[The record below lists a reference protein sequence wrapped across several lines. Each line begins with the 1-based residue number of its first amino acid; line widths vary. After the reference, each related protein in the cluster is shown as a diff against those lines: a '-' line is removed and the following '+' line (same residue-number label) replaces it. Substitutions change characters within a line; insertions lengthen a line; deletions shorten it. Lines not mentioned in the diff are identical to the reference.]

1 MPAQNK
7 PQQELFDI
15 EDETVGSPYGQ
26 EPYIEDKGEH
36 EVPKL
41 PLNPTTVDNKVIA
54 STKPIATEL
63 RGQEGTTLD
72 VGSNLTHMDPLEALR
87 SRAIDTSKTD
97 SGRLVLETLRSQL

>member
-15 EDETVGSPYGQ
+15 EEETVGSLDGQ
-26 EPYIEDKGEH
+26 EPYIEEKGED

-41 PLNPTTVDNKVIA
+41 RLNPTTVDNKVIG
-54 STKPIATEL
+54 STTPIATEL

-72 VGSNLTHMDPLEALR
+72 AGSNPTHVDPLEALS
-87 SRAIDTSKTD
+87 SRAIDTSKTH